1 MGKLTKKRTFD
12 FISGEALLINKPI
25 GWTSFDVVNHLRKF
39 ISRLL
44 GINRIKL
51 GHAGTLDPM
60 ATGLLILC
68 TGKLTKRIEEY
79 MGLEKEYTGTII
91 LGATTPSYDSETE
104 INETF
109 NVDHITKELLL
120 NAAAKFQGTIEQ
132 LPPKFSAIKIDGIP
146 AYRYARDNIEVEIKS
161 RVITIYSFDITRFDL
176 PEVDFK
182 IVCSKGTY
190 IRSVARDLGV
200 ALSSGAYLSSLC
212 RTRIGEYRLE
222 DAYSIDEFK
231 SIISNP

>member
-1 MGKLTKKRTFD
+1 MGKSTKERTFD

-44 GINRIKL
+44 GIKRIKL
-51 GHAGTLDPM
+51 GHAGTLDPR

-132 LPPKFSAIKIDGIP
+132 VPPKYSAIKIDGIP

-161 RVITIYSFDITRFDL
+161 RAVTIYSFGITRFDL

-231 SIISNP
+231 SILSNN